1 MEAIQAF
8 DISILYWIA
17 NHLRSDLLTPVM
29 TFLTHLCD
37 HGEIWLTLALL
48 LLLRP
53 DTRRCGL
60 AMLLSM
66 VLGAILGNSILKNL
80 IARPR
85 PFITYPDLIPLV
97 QIGGYSCPSGHTLA
111 SFTASTAIFCFYRK
125 TGIAALL
132 LATLIG
138 FTRLYV
144 GVHYPTDVLFGAVL
158 GLLLGAA
165 ASSITKALTQH
176 FHYARLKR
184 ADIPEKK
191 YK

>member
-8 DISILYWIA
+8 DIHILYWIA
-17 NHLRSDLLTPVM
+17 DHLRSDLLTPAMV
-29 TFLTHLCD
+29 FLTHLCD

-53 DTRRCGL
+53 STRRCGVS
-60 AMLLSM
+60 MLLSM
-66 VLGAILGNSILKNL
+66 GLGAVLGNAVLKNL

-125 TGIAALL
+125 AGIAALL
-132 LATLIG
+132 PATLIG

-144 GVHYPTDVLFGAVL
+144 GVHYPTDVLFGALL

-165 ASSITKALTQH
+165 VSSITKTLTQH

-184 ADIPEKK
+184 ADLPEKK

>member
-1 MEAIQAF
+1 MEALQAF
-8 DISILYWIA
+8 DIGVLYWIA
-17 NHLRSDLLTPVM
+17 DHMRNDFLTPVM
-29 TFLTHLCD
+29 IFLTHLCD
-37 HGEIWLTLALL
+37 HGEIWLTLALI

-53 DTRRCGL
+53 NTRRCGL
-60 AMLLSM
+60 AILLSM
-66 VLGAILGNSILKNL
+66 GLGAVLGNVALKNL

-97 QIGGYSCPSGHTLA
+97 RIGGYSCPSGHTLA
-111 SFTASTAIFCFYRK
+111 SFAASTAIFCFYRK
-125 TGIAALL
+125 AGIAALL

-144 GVHYPTDVLFGAVL
+144 GVHYPTDVLFGALL

-165 ASSITKALTQH
+165 ASSIKTLTQH
-176 FHYARLKR
+176 FHYARMKR
-184 ADIPEKK
+184 ANQPEKK

>member
-8 DISILYWIA
+8 DIRILYWIA
-17 NHLRSDLLTPVM
+17 DHLRSGLLTPAMV
-29 TFLTHLCD
+29 FLTHLCD

-53 DTRRCGL
+53 GTRRCGF
-60 AMLLSM
+60 AILLSM
-66 VLGAILGNSILKNL
+66 GLGAVLGNVVLKNML
-80 IARPR
+80 ARPR
-85 PFITYPDLIPLV
+85 PFVTYPDLIPLV

-125 TGIAALL
+125 AGIATLL
-132 LATLIG
+132 LAALIG

-144 GVHYPTDVLFGAVL
+144 GVHYPTDVLFGALL

-165 ASSITKALTQH
+165 ASYITKALTQH

-184 ADIPEKK
+184 TDIPEKK